1 MRFEFS
7 LGVYVRDL
15 VVMLLCVFEGS
26 LITMKRFKRLGRGF
40 DAAQMMGMNEM
51 SGIVSVHMTSLLVDI
66 SIEVVAAVEGCVRVG
81 LCRG

>member
-26 LITMKRFKRLGRGF
+26 LITMKRFKMLSRGF
-40 DAAQMMGMNEM
+40 DGAQTMEM
-51 SGIVSVHMTSLLVDI
+51 DSMI
-66 SIEVVAAVEGCVRVG
+66 SRFGTQTDQLARYC
-81 LCRG
+81 LC